1 MARIEVKGS
10 FLNLDVI
17 PKIEVNGS
25 FLNHVMTKIE
35 ANEGFL
41 GL

>member
-10 FLNLDVI
+10 FLNLDGI

-25 FLNHVMTKIE
+25 FLNHVMMKIE
-35 ANEGFL
+35 VNEGFL
-41 GL
+41 RL